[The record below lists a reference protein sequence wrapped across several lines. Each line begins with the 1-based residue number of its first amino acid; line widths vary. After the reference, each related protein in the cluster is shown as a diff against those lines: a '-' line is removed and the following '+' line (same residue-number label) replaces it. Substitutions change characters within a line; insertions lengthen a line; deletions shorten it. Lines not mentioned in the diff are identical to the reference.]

1 MVDPFL
7 FLMKDVHDCHLPSS
21 ESYLS
26 DKTDQNEKCVAKVV
40 LRRVS
45 TPFVFHIHDFT
56 FFIFMAIY
64 VVASSHTGLPVTEQ
78 HGNTTTT
85 TTKHFSPKQV
95 GVG

>member
-21 ESYLS
+21 KSYLS

-56 FFIFMAIY
+56 VLFSRRSMLLLPLTLVFH
-64 VVASSHTGLPVTEQ
+64 SHRAAW
-78 HGNTTTT
+78 
-85 TTKHFSPKQV
+85 
-95 GVG
+95 

>member
-1 MVDPFL
+1 MILHFY
-7 FLMKDVHDCHLPSS
+7 F
-21 ESYLS
+21 
-26 DKTDQNEKCVAKVV
+26 VV

-85 TTKHFSPKQV
+85 KPFSPKQV